1 MSKILYIDYDARRSG
16 GEALSAGPWSDR
28 EDEVI
33 DLTVNGVNIKPV
45 ESFGES
51 VKTLFTPKVGMDVW
65 LVTVRYSTGDT
76 FGRSLGNYK
85 FITAYDNRDDAESLA
100 REIEKNNKDDGGY
113 KFSFIPST
121 PFPEDSVECSSWTGY
136 FDRLEMVDIEQ
147 FTVRK

>member
-16 GEALSAGPWSDR
+16 GEALSAGPYADR

-33 DLTVNGVNIKPV
+33 DLTVNDVHIKSV

-85 FITAYDNRDDAESLA
+85 FITAYDNYEDAKSLA
-100 REIEKNNKDDGGY
+100 REIEKNNKNETGY
-113 KFSFIPST
+113 QFSFVPKT